1 MASTN
6 PFSASIVILDGHTLN
21 PGDLSWSALEALGH
35 LVCYPRTP
43 SAEIVSRSAPAEILL
58 TNKTPLNAAT
68 LAELPRLRYIG
79 VLATGHNVV
88 DSAAARARGIPVT
101 NVPGYAT
108 NAVAQ
113 HTIAL
118 LLELTNHAGHHDGTV
133 REGRWSAAPDF
144 CYWDYSLVELAGRR
158 MGIIGGGHIGS
169 AVARIAES
177 FGMSVA
183 VAKRS
188 GGRSELEKV
197 IRTSDVISLHCP
209 LTPETRELINSETIG
224 WMKPTALI
232 LNTSRGALVNETD
245 LAAAL
250 NSGRIAG
257 AGLDVLPTEPPP
269 AGSLLL
275 SARNCIVTPHMAWAT
290 REARSLLIDLAAGNI
305 RSFLEGHPVNVVN

>member
-1 MASTN
+1 MPSTN
-6 PFSASIVILDGHTLN
+6 PFNASIVILDGHALN
-21 PGDLSWSALEALGH
+21 PGDLSWSALEALGP
-35 LVCYPRTP
+35 LVCYPRTR
-43 SAEIVSRSAPAEILL
+43 AEDIVSRSAPADVLL
-58 TNKTPLNAAT
+58 TNKTPLSAST

-113 HTIAL
+113 HTVAL
-118 LLELTNHAGHHDGTV
+118 LLELTNHAGHHADTV
-133 REGRWSAAPDF
+133 QAGRWSSSPDF
-144 CYWDYSLVELAGRR
+144 CYWDHPLLELAGLRL
-158 MGIIGGGHIGS
+158 GIIGGGRIGS
-169 AVARIAES
+169 AVACIAGG

-183 VAKRS
+183 IATRS
-188 GGRSELEKV
+188 GGRAELEKV

-209 LTPETRELINSETIG
+209 LTPDTRELINAETIA
-224 WMKPTALI
+224 WMKPAALL
-232 LNTSRGALVNETD
+232 LNTSRGALVNEAD

-257 AGLDVLPTEPPP
+257 AGLDVLPTEPPL
-269 AGSLLL
+269 AGSPLL

-290 REARSLLIDLAAGNI
+290 REARASLVGIAAGNI
-305 RSFLEGHPVNVVN
+305 RSFLAGKPVNVVN